1 MTKSVMS
8 RFLING
14 VLLESKSRMPKEL
27 AEDKEWA
34 NEVGELQ
41 KWLIPLLV
49 NRYNRIT
56 VY

>member
-14 VLLESKSRMPKEL
+14 VLLESGSRMPKEL

-41 KWLIPLLV
+41 KRLIPLLV
-49 NRYNRIT
+49 NRYDRIT

>member
-1 MTKSVMS
+1 MS
-8 RFLING
+8 RFLVDG

-41 KWLIPLLV
+41 KRLIPLLV
-49 NRYNRIT
+49 TRYSRTTI
-56 VY
+56 Y